1 MRRPESTVTRKG
13 QITVPVAIRKALGIK
28 SGDRVSFV
36 LEDGTA
42 RIERRGSVAERP
54 AGLFR
59 SAQPAR
65 SAEQLREA
73 AELAIA
79 DEAVERSGG

>member
-13 QITVPVAIRKALGIK
+13 QITVPVAIRKALGIE

-42 RIERRGSVAERP
+42 ASIAISTGSRP
-54 AGLFR
+54 
-59 SAQPAR
+59 S
-65 SAEQLREA
+65 
-73 AELAIA
+73 
-79 DEAVERSGG
+79 SGSSRDALEGC